1 MIFPYLVEFPYFKRS
16 FVVSLKGILK
26 QPRPKSPDYQGD
38 AVVKIKGQGLA
49 DKKNVSV
56 KDLLDA
62 GVQFGHQTQRWNP
75 KMKPYIFEA
84 RNGIHII
91 DLAKTRKTLLNVF
104 PMIEETI
111 ENGGSILFV
120 GTKKQAKEIVKQSA
134 EASDEYFVS
143 ERWPGGMLTNHKT
156 MRLSMKKLD
165 NVEKRISQEGD
176 LLPKVERI
184 RLQKLQEKL
193 DRVYSGVRQMK
204 KLPKLVVVVDADKE
218 HIAVKEANKLG
229 IPVIG
234 LVDTNS
240 NPDPI
245 SHVIPCNDDAS
256 KSIRVILE
264 AIAQAI
270 IDKKNAMGVV
280 KAKEGEAEE
289 APKAMAS
296 TGEKIEETQGANDD
310 N

>member
-1 MIFPYLVEFPYFKRS
+1 MEHKEN
-16 FVVSLKGILK
+16 
-26 QPRPKSPDYQGD
+26 
-38 AVVKIKGQGLA
+38 
-49 DKKNVSV
+49 KKHVSV

-91 DLAKTRKTLLNVF
+91 DLAKTRKKLMNTL
-104 PMIEETI
+104 PIIEATI
-111 ENGGSILFV
+111 EKGGAILFV
-120 GTKKQAKEIVKQSA
+120 GTKKQAKEIIRQSA
-134 EASDEYFVS
+134 EAADEYFVS
-143 ERWPGGMLTNHKT
+143 ERWPGGMLTNHET

-165 NVEKRISQEGD
+165 SVEKRISQEGD
-176 LLPKVERI
+176 ILTKVELS
-184 RLQKLQEKL
+184 RLQKQQDKL
-193 DRVYSGVRQMK
+193 DKVYAGVRRMK
-204 KLPKLVVVVDADKE
+204 KLPKLIVVVDADKE

-245 SHVIPCNDDAS
+245 THVIPCNDDAS
-256 KSIRVILE
+256 KSIRVIIE
-264 AIAQAI
+264 AMVQAI
-270 IDKKNAMGVV
+270 IDKKNALGVV
-280 KAKEGEAEE
+280 KAKEESASEEDKTSVEASKSETEE
-289 APKAMAS
+289 AAH
-296 TGEKIEETQGANDD
+296 D